1 MPANFLTM
9 VYYLLGLALVIALLA
24 SIVAVGFTIF
34 VGVFTY
40 VFIPLLII
48 AGIRYLWIRWQLRKT
63 ERITYY
69 DEK

>member
-9 VYYLLGLALVIALLA
+9 VYYILGLALAIALLA

-34 VGVFTY
+34 VVVFTY

-48 AGIRYLWIRWQLRKT
+48 AGIRYLWIRWQLHKT
-63 ERITYY
+63 GRITYY